1 MDILTLN
8 PEYLYDVRNKMLQ
21 KTLFNLT
28 VMLHYIKI

>member
-21 KTLFNLT
+21 RTLFNLT
-28 VMLHYIKI
+28 GMLHHINI